1 MFYFF
6 FSGTDSICFCRWFCF
21 DHTLIRFDEVR
32 THVGIVDVAAVRN
45 SGRFTC
51 EKDGLYQ
58 ISVVMNSPTANT
70 QFSVQLNG
78 NTVSTLRLSNDN
90 NIDAGTSVVAADLQ
104 VGDIVWVQADSRFHV
119 YFRWSCMTVVKVN

>member
-1 MFYFF
+1 MALTTCVSVDGFV
-6 FSGTDSICFCRWFCF
+6 S
-21 DHTLIRFDEVR
+21 DHTLIRLDEVR
-32 THVGIVDVAAVRN
+32 THVGIVDIAAVRN

-58 ISVVMNSPTANT
+58 ISVVMNSPTSNA
-70 QFSVQLNG
+70 QFSVQING

-119 YFRWSCMTVVKVN
+119 YFHWSCMTIVKVN